1 MAPSSTA
8 PFFIVPTVI
17 STISIS
23 IDTTVPQSSTVS
35 APVVFVTNP
44 SDLNQVVGFKTLQI
58 PESQR
63 TGLPSD
69 VTDNAPAALMIPE
82 ICPFPMLL
90 FGFILMLPVIPWTS
104 SLPPWL
110 SLNLYPSIVT
120 FSGLESNPNRPSL
133 STQRTSTTST
143 SSSSS
148 PSSTAGDWLI
158 STQMGTTQAQ
168 FNDLLT
174 LLSKLGLTPYN
185 ILSSP
190 ALGFQQLIVGM
201 NSSLASKIQQYKEAK
216 IVDVVIQDFIIK
228 DDDEPPLVSNATSS
242 QNTRGA
248 PVTYIG
254 QDSNSN
260 SSSTT
265 QNRRRNTKEGTI
277 IAIKD
282 NILQR
287 QMLSNSQ
294 GDGEYRFDSIGG
306 EGAFVYVIDT
316 GINDHDVFS
325 SPNLII
331 EKHSAGE
338 SEGYGD
344 PTGHGTCM
352 ASIACSNI
360 GIMIKGTLV
369 FMKVGDDNGKL
380 RANAVFNGIVM
391 AITDIVTK
399 KREGM
404 SVINISLGIPI
415 QEGIESNFRKFLE
428 SAERNDIVVV
438 TSTGNKGPG
447 PIHKYPALLGQE
459 TSLIVVGS
467 HGPDWTP
474 ASYSQTGPALTLYA
488 LGTGGVCASSTGGL
502 RETRGTSA
510 ASAAV
515 AGLIGYLKSLP
526 SRNKLGPALMKQ
538 EVVKGARKVGS
549 NLIAYNGARA
559 SCYDQKRDYIP
570 GDPLPQTTST
580 LDPGACTL
588 QKSTSSSSSSSPSSG
603 SFSTANPATYVA
615 NPLFQSPR
623 SSTITSI
630 STSSNHP
637 GLSAITVTSNGMVC
651 VLIEGSTDPQ
661 CRPDTPTSI
670 PIGTYGLV

>member
-90 FGFILMLPVIPWTS
+90 FGFIFVLPVIPWTS
-104 SLPPWL
+104 SLPAWL

-190 ALGFQQLIVGM
+190 ALGFQQLIV
-201 NSSLASKIQQYKEAK
+201 
-216 IVDVVIQDFIIK
+216 DVVIQDFIIK

-242 QNTRGA
+242 QNTRGV

-265 QNRRRNTKEGTI
+265 QNRRRNPREGTI

-287 QMLSNSQ
+287 QMLSDSQ
-294 GDGEYRFDSIGG
+294 GDDEYRFDSIGG
-306 EGAFVYVIDT
+306 EGAFVYVIDG

-325 SPNLII
+325 SPNLNL
-331 EKHSAGE
+331 EKISALE
-338 SEGYGD
+338 NEGYGD
-344 PTGHGTCM
+344 PNGHGTCI

-369 FMKVGDDNGKL
+369 FIKVGDDNGRL
-380 RANAVFNGIVM
+380 RSNTVFTGIGM
-391 AITDIVTK
+391 AITDIVAK
-399 KREGM
+399 EREGM
-404 SVINISLGIPI
+404 SVINMSLSAPAQKETGLM
-415 QEGIESNFRKFLE
+415 FRKILE
-428 SAERNDIVVV
+428 SAERNNIVVV
-438 TSTGNKGPG
+438 TAAGNDGPG
-447 PIHKYPALLGQE
+447 PINTYPALLGQE

-467 HGPDWTP
+467 HGLDWT
-474 ASYSQTGPALTLYA
+474 AESYSQTGPALTLYA

-502 RETRGTSA
+502 MESDGTSA
-510 ASAAV
+510 SSAVV
-515 AGLIGYLKSLP
+515 AGVIGYWKSLD
-526 SRNKLGPALMKQ
+526 SENRLDPAHMKKK
-538 EVVKGARKVGS
+538 VVDGAREVGS

-570 GDPLPQTTST
+570 EDPLPQTTST
-580 LDPGACTL
+580 LDPGACTS
-588 QKSTSSSSSSSPSSG
+588 QKSTSSSSSSSSSG
-603 SFSTANPATYVA
+603 SFSTASPATYVA

-637 GLSAITVTSNGMVC
+637 GLSAITVTSNGMIC